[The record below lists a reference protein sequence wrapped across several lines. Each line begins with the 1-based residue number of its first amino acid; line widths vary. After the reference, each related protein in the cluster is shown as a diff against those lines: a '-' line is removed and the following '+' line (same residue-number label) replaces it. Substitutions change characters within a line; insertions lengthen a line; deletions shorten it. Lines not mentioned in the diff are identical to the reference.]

1 MAGRLV
7 HLASVKAV
15 LAAIPLGLALSFFAS
30 AKVLAIDPGLAVNL
44 ATWTSDHGNGYI
56 GVQVNGN
63 WAPPE
68 QRGQPVKTEFWSEWL
83 NQGNPSPFC
92 HAFWVIVHRTSD
104 GTAVNSDNPESTI
117 VCGPT
122 SAIGVAPSG
131 FADMSLYLAVAV
143 DPVTAP
149 AKTDRAVTAELTTGW
164 RAYLGRA
171 ISAYVIPS
179 SVRVERWT
187 VDFGDG
193 ASRAFQGDGTDS
205 LSTTH
210 RYDAGTFD
218 VVATAHVTGQA
229 YGAFFTPDG
238 VPLEQVVP
246 FALDISNSATGVS
259 ALPIDYVPPVV
270 TVGASPSGTLP
281 GGTAVPPDA
290 AGHDALWWPRGL
302 HCSLFVRPVIVTEG
316 VMRSG
321 GVVIGGAKTVLLSY
335 RYERGVNDAA
345 DATATGSYAAATP
358 IAIQWDTPLAGAG
371 SYPVHLVLAL
381 QTTYADGTVRD
392 TEVAGDVAV
401 TVVYAAVSH

>member
-1 MAGRLV
+1 MTTLRL
-7 HLASVKAV
+7 L
-15 LAAIPLGLALSFFAS
+15 LGLALA
-30 AKVLAIDPGLAVNL
+30 VGILLLLAPAVMAFDPNVDVSLQ
-44 ATWTSDHGNGYI
+44 TWSSDKGNGYI

-68 QRGQPVKTEFWSEWL
+68 QGGKPVKTEFWSEWQ

-92 HAFWVIVHRTSD
+92 HAFWIIVHRTST
-104 GTAVNSDNPESTI
+104 GIPVNSDNPESTI
-117 VCGPT
+117 VCGPQ
-122 SAIGVAPSG
+122 SAIGLQASG
-131 FADMSLYLAVAV
+131 FADMSLYLAVGV

-149 AKTDRAVTAELTTGW
+149 ARTERTVTAELTTGW
-164 RAYLGRA
+164 RAYLGKA

-179 SVRVERWT
+179 SVRADRWT

-193 ASRAFQGDGTDS
+193 TQRTFPGNGTDS

-210 RYDAGTFD
+210 AYDAGTFD
-218 VVATAHVTGQA
+218 VVVTVHVTGQA
-229 YGAFFTPDG
+229 YGAFFAPDG
-238 VPLEQVVP
+238 QPFEQTVP

-281 GGTAVPPDA
+281 GGTAVPPDT
-290 AGHDALWWPRGL
+290 AGHAALWWPRGL
-302 HCSLFVRPVIVTEG
+302 HCSLFVRPVIATEG
-316 VMRSG
+316 VMSSG

-335 RYERGVNDAA
+335 RYERAVNDAA
-345 DATATGSYAAATP
+345 DATATGSYPAAVP

-371 SYPVHLVLAL
+371 SYTVHLLLAL

-392 TEVAGDVAV
+392 IEVAGDVAV